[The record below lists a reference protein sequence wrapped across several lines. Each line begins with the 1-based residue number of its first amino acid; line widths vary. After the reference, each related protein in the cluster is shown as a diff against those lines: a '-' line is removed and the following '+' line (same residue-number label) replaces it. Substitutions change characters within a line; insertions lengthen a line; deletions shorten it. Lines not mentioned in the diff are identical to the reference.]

1 MRNSIIISAEL
12 STLSRSENEGRT
24 KRLIELLDALPINYK
39 PVQGMYKG
47 SPEQSFIIDLSDGSV
62 LVEEIIDIAL
72 DDYGQEA
79 VLTIDENLNGTLI
92 YTDGTSEVIGT
103 FKPLDSYTRVDDQVY
118 ICEAPEPQL
127 NTSYTTIR
135 RM

>member
-1 MRNSIIISAEL
+1 MKNSIIISAEL
-12 STLSRSENEGRT
+12 STLSRSENQLRT
-24 KRLIELLDALPINYK
+24 WSLKHLLEELPIKYK
-39 PVQGMYKG
+39 SVQGMYKG
-47 SPEQSFIIDLSDGSV
+47 SSEQSFIIDLSEGNV

-79 VLTIDENLNGTLI
+79 ALIIDENLKGSLI
-92 YTDGTSEVIGT
+92 YNDGTSEHIGT
-103 FKPLDSYTRVDDQVY
+103 FKPLDSYTRVDNQVY

-127 NTSYTTIR
+127 DTTYTNIR